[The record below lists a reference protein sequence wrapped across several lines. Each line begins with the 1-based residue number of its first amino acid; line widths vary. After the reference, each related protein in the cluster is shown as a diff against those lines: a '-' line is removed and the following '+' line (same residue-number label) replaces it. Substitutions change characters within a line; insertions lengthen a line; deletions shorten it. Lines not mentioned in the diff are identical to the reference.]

1 MIIFMNVL
9 IYVRHDHNLYDYLY
23 LMWERLMLMC
33 PDINEDYVVSCI
45 ILDQC
50 HLYKC
55 TIKCRRQNKQTKK
68 IEANENTNNLNA

>member
-45 ILDQC
+45 ILD
-50 HLYKC
+50 
-55 TIKCRRQNKQTKK
+55 
-68 IEANENTNNLNA
+68 